1 MPQIALL
8 YIPPRSQPYAPCKKG
23 LCSPSEY
30 LVITILYFLDNRL
43 NKALDF
49 SDRQIALSLKVKSR
63 QSLGES
69 LSVRRSLAPMCIKHP
84 EHRGDIGS
92 SRLTEDLEGPG
103 FDGRSRGGYQRVA
116 SS

>member
-8 YIPPRSQPYAPCKKG
+8 YIPPRSHPYAPCKKG

-49 SDRQIALSLKVKSR
+49 SDRQIALSLKVKLR
-63 QSLGES
+63 QSLGEVAECEAF
-69 LSVRRSLAPMCIKHP
+69 LGPHVYKAPGAQRRHWFF
-84 EHRGDIGS
+84 ETH
-92 SRLTEDLEGPG
+92 
-103 FDGRSRGGYQRVA
+103 
-116 SS
+116 

>member
-8 YIPPRSQPYAPCKKG
+8 YIPPRSHPYAPCKKG

-63 QSLGES
+63 QSLGEVAECEAF
-69 LSVRRSLAPMCIKHP
+69 LGPHVDKAPGAQRRHWFF
-84 EHRGDIGS
+84 ETH
-92 SRLTEDLEGPG
+92 
-103 FDGRSRGGYQRVA
+103 
-116 SS
+116 